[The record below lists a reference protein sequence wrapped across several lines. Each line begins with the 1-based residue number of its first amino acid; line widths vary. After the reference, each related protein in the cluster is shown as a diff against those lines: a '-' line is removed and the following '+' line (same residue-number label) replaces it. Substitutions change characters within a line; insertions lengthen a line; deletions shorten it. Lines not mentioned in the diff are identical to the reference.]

1 MLGGVHVRVHLPGQY
16 GMKVLCYLYDYKL
29 THPVV
34 VGPSVHEGHDGLD
47 EFELHPLL
55 HGVHQRHVLQ
65 ARRVQVL
72 LLGARVGGRL
82 GQRLLRAVAALGA
95 RVGVPVL
102 RRAQLRRRPLH
113 E

>member
-1 MLGGVHVRVHLPGQY
+1 
-16 GMKVLCYLYDYKL
+16 MKVLCYLYDYKL

-34 VGPSVHEGHDGLD
+34 VGPSVHEGHDCLH
-47 EFELHPLL
+47 ELELHPLL

-82 GQRLLRAVAALGA
+82 SQRLLRAVAALGA